1 MNVLYSR
8 PLAIAPGWSNRN
20 NQAPSGNPHTFHNG
34 VCDMK
39 KLLVIAT
46 ALSLVSLP
54 AFAVKPCDELKT
66 EIAAKLDEKGVTG
79 YTLDIVAS
87 DQIGEQ
93 TVVGSCEGGSKKIT
107 YTRAGSN
114 NAAAPAQ

>member
-1 MNVLYSR
+1 
-8 PLAIAPGWSNRN
+8 
-20 NQAPSGNPHTFHNG
+20 
-34 VCDMK
+34 MK
-39 KLLVIAT
+39 KFLVITT

-66 EIAAKLDEKGVTG
+66 EIAAKLDEKGATG

-87 DQIGEQ
+87 DQVGEK

-107 YTRAGSN
+107 YTRTGSG
-114 NAAAPAQ
+114 AAAATPAAAQ